1 MTSLSKGNVTLPQWR
16 QNSFILEMS
25 IIRRWTFYDW
35 LFCSW
40 LAALLL
46 CSMKSSQWWYYELFI
61 RWPKQKR
68 LILTTDEDEWE
79 DNSPGALTEDS
90 GRGIVRITVMA
101 FAHWRGFNFF
111 DLVSSD
117 ADSGEVRQALNVSVT
132 PTFINKGRIVYLCIL
147 LCCTNECFCWSNCR
161 ISRASWHALALVEDW
176 YFWATHPDEFLPSDA
191 ITGWSISSHSPHLS
205 SKFYRSN
212 TRAYW

>member
-1 MTSLSKGNVTLPQWR
+1 MTSWLTKKVRTSSLEPPLVRPSAGEWEFLRKKLRKIITSFCNLLVSIMTSLSVRNVSLLQWR

-25 IIRRWTFYDW
+25 IISRWTFYDW

-46 CSMKSSQWWYYELFI
+46 CSIKSSGIMNFSSGDQNKSGWFW
-61 RWPKQKR
+61 R
-68 LILTTDEDEWE
+68 TDEDEWE

-132 PTFINKGRIVYLCIL
+132 PTFIKVLIYYYVVL
-147 LCCTNECFCWSNCR
+147 TMF
-161 ISRASWHALALVEDW
+161 LV
-176 YFWATHPDEFLPSDA
+176 
-191 ITGWSISSHSPHLS
+191 
-205 SKFYRSN
+205 
-212 TRAYW
+212 